1 MMACRGAALLA
12 AMLVL
17 TAGVRAAPP
26 APAAPATASAPAPE
40 ERAARAEAHRK
51 LRLEYAASPAYNPY
65 ASETGESRKRASEL
79 LEEKKD
85 FAGAIAEAAK
95 GLEHDR
101 FNIQLLMTKAAAH
114 RAAGD
119 IAQADETRQRWMALM
134 DSILESGDGRSFE
147 TAFQV
152 ISVDEEYAV
161 LGIFRLEMENQRL
174 IEHEGHQYDVLE
186 ARSPKSGNTLTIYF
200 NIDLPKQWLDKRLR
214 GADAE
219 AETGSED
226 EEKMPTPVPPQ

>member
-1 MMACRGAALLA
+1 
-12 AMLVL
+12 MLVL
-17 TAGVRAAPP
+17 GAGVRAAPA
-26 APAAPATASAPAPE
+26 APAAPAAASAPAPE
-40 ERAARAEAHRK
+40 ERALRADAHRK
-51 LRLEYAASPAYNPY
+51 LRLAYAASAAYNPY
-65 ASETGESRKRASEL
+65 ASQVGESRKRSSEL
-79 LEEKKD
+79 LDKED
-85 FAGAIAEAAK
+85 FAGAIVEAAK

-101 FNIQLLMTKAAAH
+101 YNIQLLMTRAAAY

-119 IAQADETRQRWMALM
+119 IAQADETRGRWMALM

-161 LGIFRLEMENQRL
+161 LRIFRLEMENQRL
-174 IEHEGHQYDVLE
+174 IDHEGHQYDVLE
-186 ARSPKSGNTLTIYF
+186 ARAPKSGDTLTIYF

-219 AETGSED
+219 ADTGPED
-226 EEKMPTPVPPQ
+226 EENMPTPVPPQ